1 MKRLTAL
8 LLAAGVISSAGSGPK
23 LAAYAGSGPKLAA
36 YAAGAAEP
44 ITFPKDA
51 GYLDVRAFGAKGDG
65 KTDDTQAILKALAA
79 SGEDTGPNFWH
90 DRLVYLPNGTYKVSG
105 TLLKRYQGG
114 AYASGLS
121 LIGESRDK
129 TIIRLVDHAPGF
141 NDSQHPQAVIFTTS
155 KLIGG
160 NATGGGKDYVGK
172 GEGNDAY
179 MNFVENV
186 TIDVGNGNPG
196 AIGIDFLGNNLDAI
210 RNVSVKA
217 PAGSGAIGLSMM
229 RKWPGP
235 TLVSDLSIDGF
246 PIGLATSQTEYGLTF
261 DHIKLRGQTQAA
273 IRNEQNSLAIR
284 DLDIEGDNPVI
295 LNAGDKGFLAIEGG
309 HISGTEPAAL
319 FRNEGYVTLRKVG
332 LKNGEASGILHGQ
345 DWQASA
351 VPAWITEMGEAP
363 APAKL
368 SPEQWVSPA
377 RFGAKGDPDQDATQA
392 LRDAFATG
400 AAVIYL
406 PHGTYAISDGLEI
419 PASVQRIVGMNSTI
433 RVLPK
438 RQPAFQ
444 RVTGMMRVS
453 SAGTPLIIER
463 LAFDNTD
470 QGDQLAVEQ
479 TGGRDL
485 VLRDIVSAG
494 TTLLDRKAGGGQ
506 VFLEDVCCG
515 KISVSGPQP
524 VAARQFDTEGSGVR
538 ITNRGAPLS
547 ILGLKTE
554 GVSVI
559 LDNGDGGHSDIFGGL
574 VYVVRDGADAS
585 IPAFHNTGSWL
596 SASFAEESLRAAS
609 RYSVY
614 IGPAGGADRSSVPVT
629 GFPQRGYGRFV
640 PTLIDEP

>member
-1 MKRLTAL
+1 MRRLTAL
-8 LLAAGVISSAGSGPK
+8 LLAAGVIASVGR
-23 LAAYAGSGPKLAA
+23 LQVAAC
-36 YAAGAAEP
+36 AAEGAQ
-44 ITFPKDA
+44 TFPKDA

-65 KTDDTQAILKALAA
+65 KADDTQAILSALAA
-79 SGEDTGPNFWH
+79 SGEDTGPNFWQ

-114 AYASGLS
+114 AFASGLS

-129 TIIRLVDHAPGF
+129 TVIRLVDHAPGF
-141 NDSQHPQAVIFTTS
+141 NDAQHPQAVIFTTS

-186 TIDVGNGNPG
+186 TIEVGNGNPG
-196 AIGIDFLGNNLDAI
+196 AIAIDFLGNNLDAI
-210 RNVSVKA
+210 RNVSLKA
-217 PAGSGAIGLSMM
+217 PSGSGAIGLSMM

-235 TLVSDLSIDGF
+235 TLVSDLSIEGF
-246 PIGLATSQTEYGLTF
+246 SIGLATAQTEYGLTF
-261 DHIKLRGQTQAA
+261 DHITLRGQTRAA

-295 LNAGDKGFLAIEGG
+295 LNEGDKGFLAIEGG

-319 FRNEGYVTLRKVG
+319 VRNEGFVTLRKVG
-332 LKNGEASGILHGQ
+332 LIKGETSGVLHGN
-345 DWQASA
+345 DWQAGA
-351 VPAWITEMGEAP
+351 VPDWITAIGEAP
-363 APAKL
+363 APLKTA
-368 SPEQWVSPA
+368 PEQWVSPA
-377 RFGAKGDPDQDATQA
+377 RFGANGDPEQDATQA

-406 PHGTYAISDGLEI
+406 PHGTYSISDGVDI
-419 PASVQRIVGMNSTI
+419 PATVQRIVGMNSTI

-438 RQPAFQ
+438 RQPTFQ
-444 RVTGMMRVS
+444 RTGGMVRVAS
-453 SAGTPLIIER
+453 SGAPLIIER
-463 LAFDNTD
+463 LAFDNTN
-470 QGDQLAVEQ
+470 QGDQLAVDQ

-494 TTLLDRKAGGGQ
+494 TALLDRKAGGGA

-515 KISVSGPQP
+515 KISVAGPQP

-559 LDNGDGGHSDIFGGL
+559 LDNSAGGHADIFGGL
-574 VYVVRDGADAS
+574 VYVVRDGADYTIA
-585 IPAFHNTGSWL
+585 AFHNTGSWL
-596 SASFAEESLRAAS
+596 SASFVEESLRAAS
-609 RYSVY
+609 RYQLYV
-614 IGPAGGADRSSVPVT
+614 GPAGDVQRSSVPAT
-629 GFPQRGYGRFV
+629 GFPQRGFGRFV

>member
-1 MKRLTAL
+1 MIKRLTAL
-8 LLAAGVISSAGSGPK
+8 LLAAGVFASPAR
-23 LAAYAGSGPKLAA
+23 
-36 YAAGAAEP
+36 AEP
-44 ITFPKDA
+44 TSFPKDS

-90 DRLVYLPNGTYKVSG
+90 DRLVWLPNGTYKVSG

-114 AYASGLS
+114 AFASGMS

-141 NDSQHPQAVIFTTS
+141 NDSQHPQAVIFTSS

-186 TIDVGNGNPG
+186 TVDVGNGNPG
-196 AIGIDFLGNNLDAI
+196 AIAIDFLGNNLDAI
-210 RNVSVKA
+210 RNVSLKA

-235 TLVSDLSIDGF
+235 TLVSNLSIDGF
-246 PIGLATSQTEYGLTF
+246 PIGLATAQTEYGLTF

-284 DLDIEGDNPVI
+284 DLDIEGDNPVM

-309 HISGTEPAAL
+309 HIAGIEPAAL
-319 FRNEGYVTLRKVG
+319 FRNEGFVTLRKVG
-332 LKNGEASGILHGQ
+332 LGVGATGGGATGGGETSGVLHGT
-345 DWQASA
+345 DWQAGA
-351 VPAWITEMGEAP
+351 VPDWITAMGEAP
-363 APAKL
+363 APARIA
-368 SPEQWVSPA
+368 PEQWVSPA
-377 RFGAKGDPDQDATQA
+377 RFGANGDPDQDATQA
-392 LRDAFATG
+392 LRDTFATG

-406 PHGTYAISDGLEI
+406 PHGTYAISDGIEI
-419 PASVQRIVGMNSTI
+419 PSTVQRIVGMNSTI

-438 RQPAFQ
+438 RQPVFQ
-444 RVTGMMRVS
+444 RTSGMMRVA
-453 SAGTPLIIER
+453 SAGAPLIIER
-463 LAFDNTD
+463 LAFDNTN

-494 TTLLDRKAGGGQ
+494 TSLLDRKVSGGA

-515 KISVSGPQP
+515 KISVAGPQP

-554 GVSVI
+554 GVSII
-559 LDNGDGGHSDIFGGL
+559 LDNSGGGHSDIFGGL
-574 VYVVRDGADAS
+574 VYVVRDGADATLA
-585 IPAFHNTGSWL
+585 AFHNTDSWL
-596 SASFAEESLRAAS
+596 SASFVEESLRAAS
-609 RYSVY
+609 RYQMYV
-614 IGPAGGADRSSVPVT
+614 GPAGDVQRSSVPVT
-629 GFPQRGYGRFV
+629 GFPPRGFGRFV
-640 PTLIDEP
+640 PALIDEP

>member
-1 MKRLTAL
+1 MIRRLTVL
-8 LLAAGVISSAGSGPK
+8 LLALGAITASAR
-23 LAAYAGSGPKLAA
+23 AQ
-36 YAAGAAEP
+36 
-44 ITFPKDA
+44 TFPKDA

-65 KTDDTQAILKALAA
+65 KTDDTQALLQALAA

-90 DRLVYLPNGTYKVSG
+90 DRLVYLPNGTYTVSG

-114 AYASGLS
+114 AFASGLS
-121 LIGESRDK
+121 LIGESRDR

-141 NDSQHPQAVIFTTS
+141 NDAQHPQAVIFTAS

-196 AIGIDFLGNNLDAI
+196 AIAIDFLGNNLDAI
-210 RNVSVKA
+210 RNVSLKA
-217 PAGSGAIGLSMM
+217 PAGSGAVGLSMT

-246 PIGLATSQTEYGLTF
+246 SIGLAAAQTEYGLTF
-261 DHIKLRGQTQAA
+261 DHITLRGQTQAA

-284 DLDIEGDNPVI
+284 DLEIEGDNPVI
-295 LNAGDKGFLAIEGG
+295 LNEGDKGFLAIEGG
-309 HISGTEPAAL
+309 HIGGTDPAAL
-319 FRNEGYVTLRKVG
+319 FRNEGFVTLRKVG
-332 LKNGEASGILHGQ
+332 LVKGETSGVLHGQ
-345 DWQASA
+345 DWQAGA
-351 VPAWITEMGEAP
+351 VPEWITAMGEAP
-363 APAKL
+363 APVKIA
-368 SPEQWVSPA
+368 PEHWVSPA
-377 RFGAKGDPDQDATQA
+377 RFGADGDPDQDATQA

-406 PHGTYAISDGLEI
+406 PHGTYGISDGIEI
-419 PASVQRIVGMNSTI
+419 PATVQRIVGMNSTI

-444 RVTGMMRVS
+444 RTAGMIRIA
-453 SAGTPLIIER
+453 SAGPPLIIER
-463 LAFDNTD
+463 LAFDNTN
-470 QGDQLAVEQ
+470 QGDQLAIDQ

-485 VLRDIVSAG
+485 VLRDIVTAG
-494 TTLLDRKAGGGQ
+494 TSLLDRKASGGA

-515 KISVSGPQP
+515 KISVAGPQP
-524 VAARQFDTEGSGVR
+524 LAARQFDTEGSGVR

-559 LDNGDGGHSDIFGGL
+559 LDNEAGGHADIFGGL
-574 VYVVRDGADAS
+574 IYVVRDGADQTIA
-585 IPAFHNTGSWL
+585 AFHNTDSWL
-596 SASFAEESLRAAS
+596 SASFVEESLRAAS
-609 RYSVY
+609 RYQVY
-614 IGPAGGADRSSVPVT
+614 VGQAGDTQRSSVPAT
-629 GFPQRGYGRFV
+629 SFPQRGFGRFV
-640 PTLIDEP
+640 PELIDEP

>member
-1 MKRLTAL
+1 MIKRLTAL
-8 LLAAGVISSAGSGPK
+8 LLAAGVIAS
-23 LAAYAGSGPKLAA
+23 
-36 YAAGAAEP
+36 AAGAEP
-44 ITFPKDA
+44 TSFPKDS

-65 KTDDTQAILKALAA
+65 KTDDTQALLKALAA

-90 DRLVYLPNGTYKVSG
+90 DRLVWLPNGTYKVSG

-114 AYASGLS
+114 AFASGLS
-121 LIGESRDK
+121 LIGESREH

-141 NDSQHPQAVIFTTS
+141 NDSQHPQAVIFTSS

-160 NATGGGKDYVGK
+160 NASGGGKDYVGK

-179 MNFVENV
+179 MNFVENLTV
-186 TIDVGNGNPG
+186 EVGNGNPG
-196 AIGIDFLGNNLDAI
+196 AIAIDFLGNNLDAI
-210 RNVSVKA
+210 RNVSLKA

-246 PIGLATSQTEYGLTF
+246 PIGLATAQTEYGLTF
-261 DHIKLRGQTQAA
+261 DHIKLRGQSQAA

-284 DLDIEGDNPVI
+284 DLDIEGNNPVI

-309 HISGTEPAAL
+309 HIAATEPAAL
-319 FRNEGYVTLRKVG
+319 FRNEGIVTLRKVG
-332 LKNGEASGILHGQ
+332 LGSGVTSGVLNGR
-345 DWQASA
+345 DWQAGA
-351 VPAWITEMGEAP
+351 VPDWITAMGEAP
-363 APAKL
+363 APVKVA
-368 SPEQWVSPA
+368 PEQWVSPA
-377 RFGAKGDPDQDATQA
+377 RFGAMGDPDQDATQA
-392 LRDAFATG
+392 LRDTFATG

-406 PHGTYAISDGLEI
+406 PHGTYAISDGIEI
-419 PASVQRIVGMNSTI
+419 PSTVQRIVGMNSTI

-438 RQPAFQ
+438 RQPVFQ
-444 RVTGMMRVS
+444 RTSGMMRVN
-453 SAGTPLIIER
+453 SAGAPLIIER
-463 LAFDNTD
+463 LAFDNTN
-470 QGDQLAVEQ
+470 QGDQLAIDQ

-494 TTLLDRKAGGGQ
+494 TTLLDRKAGGGA

-515 KISVSGPQP
+515 KISVAGPQP

-559 LDNGDGGHSDIFGGL
+559 LDNSAGGHSDIFGGL
-574 VYVVRDGADAS
+574 VYVVRDGADATL
-585 IPAFHNTGSWL
+585 PAFHNTDGWL
-596 SASFAEESLRAAS
+596 SASFVEESLRAAS
-609 RYSVY
+609 RYQVY
-614 IGPAGGADRSSVPVT
+614 IGPAGGAQRSSVPVT
-629 GFPQRGYGRFV
+629 GFPSRGFGRFV
-640 PTLIDEP
+640 PNLIDEP